1 MNNEK
6 YNHIIDEAYDNYS
19 KEYEKDNSV
28 GFTMLVQRVDGKSMH
43 RKPNIEMF
51 VTMCT
56 YDSHFSE
63 RWGLKIEERKLNYD
77 ERFRIAYKNLD
88 LRKKLES
95 KSKMLHFPDGHNKVM
110 DDANI
115 PTKLIIVTYKD
126 EKIEVY
132 E

>member
-1 MNNEK
+1 MNNER
-6 YNHIIDEAYDNYS
+6 YNQIINEAYDNYS

-28 GFTMLVQRVDGKSMH
+28 GLTMLVQRVDGKSMH

-63 RWGLKIEERKLNYD
+63 RWGLKIEERELTTVK
-77 ERFRIAYKNLD
+77 E
-88 LRKKLES
+88 RKKYDR
-95 KSKMLHFPDGHNKVM
+95 FF
-110 DDANI
+110 DD
-115 PTKLIIVTYKD
+115 LIGEYPEHHKTLDNRGVPRKIITVTYKD